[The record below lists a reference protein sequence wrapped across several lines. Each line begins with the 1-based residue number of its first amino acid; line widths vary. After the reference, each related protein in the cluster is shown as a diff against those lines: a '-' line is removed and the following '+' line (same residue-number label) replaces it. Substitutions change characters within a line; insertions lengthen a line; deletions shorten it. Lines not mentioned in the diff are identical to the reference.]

1 MGDTTPLS
9 PRQEALDSI
18 LHVSTSIENASIDGD
33 TWERIVA
40 IAWENRTHTG
50 DRREVQRELRE
61 VLLEA
66 SRKGDDD
73 SAAP

>member
-1 MGDTTPLS
+1 MTDQAPLS

-18 LHVSTSIENASIDGD
+18 LHVSAAMPD
-33 TWERIVA
+33 VA
-40 IAWENRTHTG
+40 IDAETWNQLVGIAWAHRTNTG

-66 SRKGDDD
+66 SRKGDAD
-73 SAAP
+73 AAS